1 MRNFDTMEIS
11 LALPSVK
18 AKALANFVKRV
29 DFETVARVAFITI
42 AADARSEAELMWQ
55 ALGELRSALPQAGA
69 PRAAPPGTAPPMAAP
84 GAEQTR
90 SHPDQSN
97 AMAAE
102 KPGAPERPLSSAEG
116 NRINAVTRSL
126 RA

>member
-1 MRNFDTMEIS
+1 MSDAEVTEIHMALPRLEA
-11 LALPSVK
+11 LAL
-18 AKALANFVKRV
+18 AHFLGRV

-126 RA
+126 MA